1 MCINREDY
9 VIMNT
14 RNFVITYIKNVERK
28 TEMLSTKKTKTPDH
42 YPCGHMRGPG
52 WHDWRACLAKQGIE
66 EDEWPV

>member
-9 VIMNT
+9 VITNT
-14 RNFVITYIKNVERK
+14 RNFVITYIKNRRK
-28 TEMLSTKKTKTPDH
+28 ENEMLSTKKTKTPDH

-52 WHDWRACLAKQGIE
+52 WHDWRACLTKQGIE

>member
-9 VIMNT
+9 VITNT

-28 TEMLSTKKTKTPDH
+28 NEMLSTRKTKTPDH

-52 WHDWRACLAKQGIE
+52 WHDWRACLTKQGIE

>member
-9 VIMNT
+9 VITNI
-14 RNFVITYIKNVERK
+14 RNFVITYIKNVERNN
-28 TEMLSTKKTKTPDH
+28 EMLSTKRTKTPDH

-52 WHDWRACLAKQGIE
+52 WHDWRACLTKQGIE

>member
-9 VIMNT
+9 VITNT
-14 RNFVITYIKNVERK
+14 RNFVITYIKNRRKEKQDVSTER
-28 TEMLSTKKTKTPDH
+28 TKTPDH

-52 WHDWRACLAKQGIE
+52 WHDWRACLTKQGIE

>member
-9 VIMNT
+9 VITNT
-14 RNFVITYIKNVERK
+14 RNFVITYIKNRRK
-28 TEMLSTKKTKTPDH
+28 ENEMLSTKRTKTPDH

-52 WHDWRACLAKQGIE
+52 WHDWRACLTKQGIE

>member
-9 VIMNT
+9 VITNI
-14 RNFVITYIKNVERK
+14 RNFVITYIKTVERK
-28 TEMLSTKKTKTPDH
+28 NEMLSTKKTKTTDH

-52 WHDWRACLAKQGIE
+52 WHDWRACLTKQGIE

>member
-9 VIMNT
+9 VITNI

-28 TEMLSTKKTKTPDH
+28 NEMLSTKKTNTPDH

-52 WHDWRACLAKQGIE
+52 WHDWRACLTKQGIE

>member
-9 VIMNT
+9 VITNT

-28 TEMLSTKKTKTPDH
+28 NEMLSTKKTKTPTTTRAATCAA
-42 YPCGHMRGPG
+42 PAGTTG
-52 WHDWRACLAKQGIE
+52 ACLTKQGIE

>member
-9 VIMNT
+9 VITNT
-14 RNFVITYIKNVERK
+14 RNFIITYIKNRRK
-28 TEMLSTKKTKTPDH
+28 ENEMLSTKKTKTPDH

-52 WHDWRACLAKQGIE
+52 WHDWRACLTKQGIE